1 MRRTRMALMAV
12 QEAAAVELGHQQEQG
27 VLEILLLL
35 ARRRGQ
41 TVVQEVYLRLITGV
55 VAVAALLRLELPE
68 VAAQQEQVVMAQH
81 HLFPVAAS
89 PTQVAA
95 AVALMV
101 TPAQTKALAARAVV
115 ARVAR
120 LHQITV

>member
-1 MRRTRMALMAV
+1 
-12 QEAAAVELGHQQEQG
+12 
-27 VLEILLLL
+27 
-35 ARRRGQ
+35 
-41 TVVQEVYLRLITGV
+41 
-55 VAVAALLRLELPE
+55 
-68 VAAQQEQVVMAQH
+68 MAQH